1 MSDKERLIDRLGL
14 EPHIEGGWYR
24 RIFEATHRPAIV
36 TDAGARLAL
45 TAIHY
50 MLTDDNPIGHW
61 HLNRSDI
68 LHFFHAGDPIDYYL
82 LDSQHGLRR
91 FTLGPNLDAG
101 HQLCLV
107 VQGGT
112 WKAACLSAGP
122 FGLLSEAVSPG
133 FDYED
138 MTLGRI
144 TELVKQ
150 FPQHRQLIERF
161 ANGHG
166 DSRHPEP

>member
-1 MSDKERLIDRLGL
+1 MMSDKETLIRQLGL

-24 RIFEATHRPAIV
+24 RIFQADHRPTIA
-36 TDAGARLAL
+36 TGAGPRLTL

-50 MLTDDNPIGHW
+50 MLTDDRPIGHW

-82 LDSQHGLRR
+82 LDRTHGLRR
-91 FTLGPNLDAG
+91 FTLGPNLHAG
-101 HQLCLV
+101 HRLCLAV
-107 VQGGT
+107 EGAT
-112 WKAACLSAGP
+112 WKASRLRDGA

-138 MTLGRI
+138 MTLGNADD
-144 TELVKQ
+144 LVKQ
-150 FPQHRQLIERF
+150 FPQHRPLIKRF
-161 ANGHG
+161 AKK
-166 DSRHPEP
+166 